1 MFDQPLA
8 VIASRWQHQL
18 FSTMFD
24 QLSAVIASRWRQ
36 EFMCGLVCE
45 DSASFGSENKNMGMV
60 RQPHSDW

>member
-8 VIASRWQHQL
+8 VIASRWQQQL

-36 EFMCGLVCE
+36 EFMCGPVCE
-45 DSASFGSENKNMGMV
+45 DSASFW
-60 RQPHSDW
+60 Q

>member
-8 VIASRWQHQL
+8 VIASRWQQQL

-45 DSASFGSENKNMGMV
+45 DSARFWQRKQEHGHGKAAT
-60 RQPHSDW
+60 